1 MKRLFTLAIIA
12 MIAMLTFAQAPVQ
25 KKAKATDRK
34 IERVASKAE
43 MRKALEA
50 KATFDAKAKVAEE
63 TSGSVLRHAAKRPTA
78 ATKQM
83 VGQKVIPNAK
93 VSNRQVAPRKQF
105 KERNSA
111 ASHLKS
117 ATKAKAAAKLGA
129 AKAEGEDVL
138 ELTATDYSAEY
149 YAEDGDW
156 FCVLTASGIPFRFD
170 IVTND
175 PTPLNGTYTFDQM
188 DPDYSWA
195 GTQSKGW
202 DYEDATFTVNADG
215 TEAEAYVTL
224 SSGEKVHVSYTK
236 PEDPEITA
244 YQTYEFSI
252 DETTLTDA
260 TSTQGIFQIVG
271 DNGEQ
276 YASVAFYSDQ
286 LAGTYT
292 LDDAYKTYCALYL
305 TADDYTG
312 VKPFALNAT
321 VTEEGAT
328 VIYDAYNG
336 TEYTLIFHF
345 TEGGD
350 DPQPS
355 DVTVTKDENGII
367 TSVEG
372 GVEKTYIRANTGT
385 AYFLNSNSQMS
396 FATQSGVVTVIEDG
410 DKVYIKDPIT
420 HYTRNSWV
428 EGTKTNNMVVI
439 PAGQPL
445 VYAAQYDA
453 TVSLRYGVITSEGAI
468 QPADDYAENFVFS
481 VDGDTWTLENTTG
494 YGNATGDAYF
504 MGAFWDDDNSS
515 TGYGDAETVLNY
527 DSEYEAPETI
537 LVELPQGV
545 QTETWTMN
553 ANSYKASTQTSTPI
567 DEREVLVGIDGNDIY
582 VKGISEY
589 LDAWVK
595 GTISGSTVTFKK
607 MQFLG
612 VDEGDNCWFIGY
624 KDETMVD
631 ATAAYDATNK
641 TVKFNEDVIINCA
654 EDRIYYWEWYKNTIL
669 NAASTTPEDPVITD
683 LTAELPYFNGF
694 DSAAEKAEAAIYDAN
709 NDKKTWTLTSD
720 SKTGSGTVRYQYN
733 SAKDA
738 DDYVV
743 FPGLTLE
750 AGKTYDVSVDAR
762 DNGYPEI
769 LEVVVGTVAKADDL
783 STIVIPAK
791 ELNGKEYQTLTA
803 SFSPEADGVYY
814 FALHAVSEKDNFYLY
829 ADNFSVK
836 EQDEDAPNPASNIVI
851 TPDPTGALIANVKF
865 TVPTTTIGGTALDEV
880 KVKVSR
886 DGTELVNAVLPA
898 GSEWA
903 FVDSDIPAPGFYTW
917 TIGVATVDGQHVGD
931 NVSAKAYIGEDIPV
945 DVENLKAE
953 GKNDKVALS
962 WDPVTEGQN
971 DGIIVPENVTYNAY
985 PVVMEEFF
993 GMQFPAIDYDNPY
1006 ATGITETKVDIDFDT
1021 NSGEQGYTYFG
1032 VTAANGSGESLGS
1045 MTALLT
1051 GAAYEIPFHEG
1062 LTGQQ
1067 LHYWWGTESD
1077 DDNYMADGGLYFS
1090 TEESSD
1096 GDNVSFLFDAE
1107 KAGWIDML
1115 SGKIALNGAE
1125 SPALSFDYKSDAPA
1139 KIEVVI
1145 TTPEGEEV
1153 AETINVAVANG
1164 YETASISLKDYADQ
1178 PWVRFTLHAVFNEP
1192 TMLYVDNVNVMDVIS
1207 DNLSI
1212 TVSAPSSVVAGKTAT
1227 VKATVKNEGENV
1239 AEGYEVKFYINGQ
1252 EAAAP
1257 LFEAPALAFLET
1269 AEFNFDL
1276 ETSVFD
1282 EAGDVTVKAEVV
1294 YAADLK
1300 DADNA
1305 DEVVIEVKASTATP
1319 VAEVTA
1325 EQNEEGAIVVNW
1337 TVTEDAAK
1345 EVTEDFESVQ
1355 APAAGLTFKD
1365 GETYGDWKAVDE
1377 SQSFPYAWN
1386 SSYVLWDQ
1394 EESFGFGIINFAASG
1409 LGTITPP
1416 SGEQAA
1422 VFISEYDESGYGTP
1436 SSKYMISPELPGIA
1450 QTISFMAKTT
1460 NSAEYGDEVVEIM
1473 ASSTDSNVESFTKVT
1488 TFNINSDE
1496 GFSEFTADLP
1506 EGTKYFALHY
1516 VSNDVFA
1523 LFIDDLTYT
1532 VGGGAAA
1539 GFNVYV
1545 DGNLVGTADA
1555 DADSYTYSDEL
1566 SEGEHEVSVT
1576 AVYGDNESAPVST
1589 TVSVATA
1596 IKNINLDSAAEVF
1609 TVDGIRLNNVKNLK
1623 SGVYVVNGKK
1633 VVIK

>member
-25 KKAKATDRK
+25 KKAKASDRK

-93 VSNRQVAPRKQF
+93 VSSRQVAPRKQF

-252 DETTLTDA
+252 AETGIVDA

-276 YASVAFYSDQ
+276 YASVAFNSDQ
-286 LAGTYT
+286 FAGTYT
-292 LDDAYKTYCALYL
+292 LDDAYMSYTNLYL

-355 DVTVTKDENGII
+355 DVTVTKDANGVI

-396 FATQSGVVTVIEDG
+396 FTTQSGVVTVIEDG

-654 EDRIYYWEWYKNTIL
+654 EDRIYYMEWYKNTIL

-720 SKTGSGTVRYQYN
+720 TNTGSGTVRYQYN

-865 TVPTTTIGGTALDEV
+865 TVPTTTVGGADLDEV

-1107 KAGWIDML
+1107 EAGWIDML

-1257 LFEAPALAFLET
+1257 LFEAPTLAFLET

-1377 SQSFPYAWN
+1377 SQSFPYAW
-1386 SSYVLWDQ
+1386 SSSSVLWDQ

-1450 QTISFMAKTT
+1450 QTISFMAKTS

-1488 TFNINSDE
+1488 TLNINSDE